1 MSIGITIA
9 TVMFCFYL
17 YQYLEEKRK
26 AKEEEENRS
35 LEEQMNSDSSD
46 SNKDDDMKEA
56 TYLDERTI
64 TGLVLCTLR
73 KIGCEPETEV
83 RGDNT
88 WVFFTYQGERFS
100 IECND
105 SCQFIVIYDTWWHQA
120 SIYSDVD
127 EIADLHRTINVA
139 NQHASCSVVYT
150 VNKDIE
156 QIGVHSKRNTLF
168 IPQIPYIDQYLVSVL
183 NDFFKVQRFVVTELE
198 KCKVREEQEANK

>member
-1 MSIGITIA
+1 MSIFLTITI
-9 TVMFCFYL
+9 VMLFRYFL
-17 YQYLEEKRK
+17 KQYQEKRMLKEEKEDQFF
-26 AKEEEENRS
+26 EE
-35 LEEQMNSDSSD
+35 LMNNDSSD
-46 SNKDDDMKEA
+46 SNKDSDVKE
-56 TYLDERTI
+56 TTCLDERTI

-88 WVFFTYQGERFS
+88 WVYFTYQGERFS

-105 SCQFIVIYDTWWHQA
+105 SCQFIVLYDTWWYQI

-139 NQHASCSVVYT
+139 NQNANCSVVYT
-150 VNKDIE
+150 VNKKIE

-198 KCKVREEQEANK
+198 KCKVREEQSI

>member
-1 MSIGITIA
+1 MIHIIIWIFIFA
-9 TVMFCFYL
+9 IYYFYHV
-17 YQYLEEKRK
+17 YKASVE
-26 AKEEEENRS
+26 AKEAEEDQFF
-35 LEEQMNSDSSD
+35 EELMNSESSER
-46 SNKDDDMKEA
+46 NKDSDGKEA

-88 WVFFTYQGERFS
+88 WIYFAYQGERFS

-105 SCQFIVIYDTWWHQA
+105 SCQFIVFYDTWWYQI

-139 NQHASCSVVYT
+139 NQYANCSVIYT
-150 VNKDIE
+150 VDKETE

-198 KCKVREEQEANK
+198 RCKVKEGQSI

>member
-1 MSIGITIA
+1 MSIFLTITI
-9 TVMFCFYL
+9 VMLFHYFL
-17 YQYLEEKRK
+17 KQYQEKRMLKEEKEDQFF
-26 AKEEEENRS
+26 EE
-35 LEEQMNSDSSD
+35 LMNSDSSD
-46 SNKDDDMKEA
+46 NKDDDMKEA

-88 WVFFTYQGERFS
+88 WVYFTYQGERFS

-105 SCQFIVIYDTWWHQA
+105 SCQFIVLFDTWWYQM
-120 SIYSDVD
+120 SVYSDVD

-150 VNKDIE
+150 VNKEIE

-183 NDFFKVQRFVVTELE
+183 NDFFKVQRFVMTELE
-198 KCKVREEQEANK
+198 KCKVREEHDSS

>member
-26 AKEEEENRS
+26 AKEEEENRFF
-35 LEEQMNSDSSD
+35 EELKNSDNHNEVVAD
-46 SNKDDDMKEA
+46 EA
-56 TYLDERTI
+56 EYLDERTI

-83 RGDNT
+83 RGHNT

-105 SCQFIVIYDTWWHQA
+105 SCQFIVLYDTWWYQI

-139 NQHASCSVVYT
+139 NQHAICSVFYT
-150 VNKDIE
+150 VNKEIE

-183 NDFFKVQRFVVTELE
+183 NDFFKVQRFVMTELE
-198 KCKVREEQEANK
+198 KCNVREEQSI

>member
-17 YQYLEEKRK
+17 YQYIEEKKR
-26 AKEEEENRS
+26 AKEEEENRFF
-35 LEEQMNSDSSD
+35 EELKNGDSHNEVVAD
-46 SNKDDDMKEA
+46 GP

-88 WVFFTYQGERFS
+88 WVYFTYQGERFS

-105 SCQFIVIYDTWWHQA
+105 SCQFIVLYDTWWYQI

-139 NQHASCSVVYT
+139 NQNANCSVVYT
-150 VNKDIE
+150 VNKKIE

-198 KCKVREEQEANK
+198 KCKVREEQSM

>member
-17 YQYLEEKRK
+17 YQYLEEKK
-26 AKEEEENRS
+26 KMKEEEENRFF
-35 LEEQMNSDSSD
+35 EELKNSDNHNEVVAD
-46 SNKDDDMKEA
+46 EA
-56 TYLDERTI
+56 EYLDERTI

-73 KIGCEPETEV
+73 KIGCNPETEV
-83 RGDNT
+83 RGHNT

-105 SCQFIVIYDTWWHQA
+105 SCQFIVLYDTWWYQI

-127 EIADLHRTINVA
+127 EIADLHRTINIA
-139 NQHASCSVVYT
+139 NQHSNCSVIYT
-150 VNKDIE
+150 VNKEIE

-183 NDFFKVQRFVVTELE
+183 NDFFKVQRFVMTE
-198 KCKVREEQEANK
+198 

>member
-1 MSIGITIA
+1 MNIFITIVI
-9 TVMFCFYL
+9 VMLIHYFL
-17 YQYLEEKRK
+17 KQYQEKRMLKEVEEDCYLE
-26 AKEEEENRS
+26 S
-35 LEEQMNSDSSD
+35 QMNSDSSD

-105 SCQFIVIYDTWWHQA
+105 SCQFIVLYDTWWYQI

-139 NQHASCSVVYT
+139 NQHANCSVVYT
-150 VNKDIE
+150 LNKDIE

-168 IPQIPYIDQYLVSVL
+168 IPQIPYIDQYLMSVL

>member
-17 YQYLEEKRK
+17 YQYIEEKK
-26 AKEEEENRS
+26 KTKEEEENCC
-35 LEEQMNSDSSD
+35 LESQVDSD
-46 SNKDDDMKEA
+46 SNKDSEIREA

-88 WVFFTYQGERFS
+88 WVYFTYQGERFS

-105 SCQFIVIYDTWWHQA
+105 SCQFIVIYDTWWYQI

-150 VNKDIE
+150 VNKEIE

-183 NDFFKVQRFVVTELE
+183 NDFFKVQRFVMTELE
-198 KCKVREEQEANK
+198 KCKVREEHDSS

>member
-1 MSIGITIA
+1 MNIFITIVI
-9 TVMFCFYL
+9 VMLIHYFL
-17 YQYLEEKRK
+17 KQYQEKRMLKEVEEDCYLE
-26 AKEEEENRS
+26 S
-35 LEEQMNSDSSD
+35 QMNSDSSD

-88 WVFFTYQGERFS
+88 WVYFTYQGERFS

-105 SCQFIVIYDTWWHQA
+105 SCQFIVLFDTWWYHI

-150 VNKDIE
+150 VNKEIE

>member
-1 MSIGITIA
+1 MSIFLTITI
-9 TVMFCFYL
+9 VMLFHYL
-17 YQYLEEKRK
+17 LKEYQEKRK
-26 AKEEEENRS
+26 AKEEEENQFF
-35 LEEQMNSDSSD
+35 EELMNNNDSSD
-46 SNKDDDMKEA
+46 SNKNDDVKEA

-73 KIGCEPETEV
+73 KIGCGPETEV
-83 RGDNT
+83 RGHNT

-105 SCQFIVIYDTWWHQA
+105 SCQFIVLYDTWWYQI

-139 NQHASCSVVYT
+139 NQHSNCSVIYT
-150 VNKDIE
+150 VNKEIE

-183 NDFFKVQRFVVTELE
+183 NDFFKVQRFVMTELE
-198 KCKVREEQEANK
+198 KCKVREEKNI

>member
-26 AKEEEENRS
+26 TKEVEENRF
-35 LEEQMNSDSSD
+35 LEEQMNNDSSD
-46 SNKDDDMKEA
+46 SNKDDDMKEV
-56 TYLDERTI
+56 TYLDDRTI

-88 WVFFTYQGERFS
+88 WVYFTYQGEKFT

-105 SCQFIVIYDTWWHQA
+105 SCRFIVIYDTWWYQM
-120 SIYSDVD
+120 SVYSDIED
-127 EIADLHRTINVA
+127 IANLHKVINLA
-139 NQHASCSVVYT
+139 NQHANCTVIHT
-150 VNKDIE
+150 VNQEIDE
-156 QIGVHSKRNTLF
+156 IGVHSRRNMLF
-168 IPQIPYIDQYLVSVL
+168 IPQIPEIDQYLVSVL

-198 KCKVREEQEANK
+198 KCKVREEQSI

>member
-1 MSIGITIA
+1 MNIFITIVI
-9 TVMFCFYL
+9 VMLIHYFL
-17 YQYLEEKRK
+17 KQYQEKRMLKEEKEDQFF
-26 AKEEEENRS
+26 EE
-35 LEEQMNSDSSD
+35 LMNSDSSD
-46 SNKDDDMKEA
+46 NKDDDMKEA

-73 KIGCEPETEV
+73 KIGCEPETEE

-88 WVFFTYQGERFS
+88 WVYFTYQGERFS

-105 SCQFIVIYDTWWHQA
+105 SCQFIVLYDTWWYQI

-139 NQHASCSVVYT
+139 NQHANCSVIYT
-150 VNKDIE
+150 VNKEIE

>member
-17 YQYLEEKRK
+17 YQYIEEKK
-26 AKEEEENRS
+26 KTKEEEENRFF
-35 LEEQMNSDSSD
+35 EELKNSDNHNEVVAD
-46 SNKDDDMKEA
+46 EA
-56 TYLDERTI
+56 EYLDERTI

-73 KIGCEPETEV
+73 KIRCEPETEV

-105 SCQFIVIYDTWWHQA
+105 SCQFIVLYDTWWYQI

-139 NQHASCSVVYT
+139 NQHANCSVIYT
-150 VNKDIE
+150 VDKEIE

-168 IPQIPYIDQYLVSVL
+168 IPQIPYIDQYLMSVL
-183 NDFFKVQRFVVTELE
+183 NDFFKVQRFVMTELE
-198 KCKVREEQEANK
+198 KCKVREEQNI